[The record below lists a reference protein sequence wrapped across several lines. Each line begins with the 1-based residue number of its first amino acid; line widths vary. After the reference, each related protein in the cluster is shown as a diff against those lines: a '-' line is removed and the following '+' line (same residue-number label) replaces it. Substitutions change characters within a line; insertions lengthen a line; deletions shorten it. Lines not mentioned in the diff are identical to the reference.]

1 MELVKVKVMKKHYV
15 TTNQKKAEAIIIM
28 TKQIPKQKKKKKKVY
43 QQQRNFLKKIISVE
57 ICNKFKFAWIY
68 IRKNMPIIKR
78 SETPVFQKHVTQ
90 KS

>member
-15 TTNQKKAEAIIIM
+15 NTNQKKAEAIIIM
-28 TKQIPKQKKKKKKVY
+28 TKQIPKQKKKKKVY

>member
-28 TKQIPKQKKKKKKVY
+28 TKQIPKQKKKKKVY